1 MGWKFCSYKTCVEP
15 RLGEQPADGHQGWRG
30 PAEWKGARAHLANF
44 GRAWPLAH
52 LDRLRLQASDHA
64 HKSQPAHW
72 LEQASTDGR
81 QEDREASLW
90 DYMQCTGIS
99 VASATCLRTLKGLCH
114 GFSKAAFA
122 GRSSRQVCW
131 RRPVPLRQGGW
142 VKEASEEKNR
152 LAGQQWVC
160 PQQVGKAMQLSTRQ
174 PWPRH
179 CGYTIKSSSSLR
191 SKAAAVYPKQLCEEI
206 LLGLE
211 DSMVA
216 DYVLY
221 NARNH
226 EEAFPVEAEISAEEQ
241 PSEASNKEFKELMD
255 MLDEP
260 AKPGEAEA
268 PPVPAPATP
277 SNVLRRRP
285 RVQEVK
291 KGAWQNITEAAVLEK
306 FCDELWLGH

>member
-1 MGWKFCSYKTCVEP
+1 MLRCGSPCDTTTPRRRSSSLMASTIPQHHDLWAMGWKFCSYKTCVEQ

-44 GRAWPLAH
+44 GRAWPLSH
-52 LDRLRLQASDHA
+52 LDCLRLQALDHA
-64 HKSQPAHW
+64 HKSQPAHC

-81 QEDREASLW
+81 QEDLEASLW

-99 VASATCLRTLKGLCH
+99 AASATCLRTLKGLCH

-131 RRPVPLRQGGW
+131 RRPVPL
-142 VKEASEEKNR
+142 
-152 LAGQQWVC
+152 C

-174 PWPRH
+174 PCHDPLI
-179 CGYTIKSSSSLR
+179 GGTR
-191 SKAAAVYPKQLCEEI
+191 SKAAAIYPKQLCEEI

-221 NARNH
+221 KARNR

-241 PSEASNKEFKELMD
+241 PSEASNKEFKEQLMD
-255 MLDEP
+255 MLNKP
-260 AKPGEAEA
+260 AKPGEAVRHH
-268 PPVPAPATP
+268 PYQHQPHPAMFWGED
-277 SNVLRRRP
+277 RECR
-285 RVQEVK
+285 K
-291 KGAWQNITEAAVLEK
+291 
-306 FCDELWLGH
+306 

>member
-1 MGWKFCSYKTCVEP
+1 MDFP
-15 RLGEQPADGHQGWRG
+15 
-30 PAEWKGARAHLANF
+30 
-44 GRAWPLAH
+44 
-52 LDRLRLQASDHA
+52 RLRLLDEAASKFVEGDQCRYG
-64 HKSQPAHW
+64 KVDESKKPVKKRTGW
-72 LEQASTDGR
+72 LGNNEYV
-81 QEDREASLW
+81 L
-90 DYMQCTGIS
+90 
-99 VASATCLRTLKGLCH
+99 
-114 GFSKAAFA
+114 
-122 GRSSRQVCW
+122 
-131 RRPVPLRQGGW
+131 
-142 VKEASEEKNR
+142 NR
-152 LAGQQWVC
+152 LGKQCNC
-160 PQQVGKAMQLSTRQ
+160 PQGSHDPVIGGT
-174 PWPRH
+174 
-179 CGYTIKSSSSLR
+179 R

-306 FCDELWLGH
+306 FCDEL